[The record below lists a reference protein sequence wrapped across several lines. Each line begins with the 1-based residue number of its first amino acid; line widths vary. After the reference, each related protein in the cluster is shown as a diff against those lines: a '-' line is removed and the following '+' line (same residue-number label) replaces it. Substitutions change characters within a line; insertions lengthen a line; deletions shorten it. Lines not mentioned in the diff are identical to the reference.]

1 MRYGRADVLV
11 LLDRDF
17 PEGQEFTVEIRYGLG
32 LRLVRRWRG
41 MGQVSKGGG
50 QESHIF
56 VGSVIGGRHKAGSLS
71 LTSVTRGL
79 T

>member
-1 MRYGRADVLV
+1 VRYGRADVLV

-17 PEGQEFTVEIRYGLG
+17 RGGQEFTVRVKVDEAMERHGAG
-32 LRLVRRWRG
+32 V
-41 MGQVSKGGG
+41 QGGG

-71 LTSVTRGL
+71 STSVTRGL